1 MPDMQITHFY
11 RARLGENAEDYY
23 NYSETAYK
31 IGSKC
36 PYLWKVVSQALNH
49 KRSKRIHRS
58 KRSITGLAAYVY
70 YGPNAV
76 GIRSN
81 VVQVTKLEK
90 GRLTKAGLS
99 VLIYGRTFFDRIIF
113 FCSPLIITSTLF
125 IFNSDSPLAEIE
137 NVQCSK
143 LPKSGSEKCPQM
155 YYLLRRPLVIAVK
168 TAIRA

>member
-11 RARLGENAEDYY
+11 RARLGENAEDYS
-23 NYSETAYK
+23 NISETAYK
-31 IGSKC
+31 IGFKC
-36 PYLWKVVSQALNH
+36 PYLWRVVSQALNH

-99 VLIYGRTFFDRIIF
+99 VLIYGRIF
-113 FCSPLIITSTLF
+113 F
-125 IFNSDSPLAEIE
+125 
-137 NVQCSK
+137 
-143 LPKSGSEKCPQM
+143 
-155 YYLLRRPLVIAVK
+155 
-168 TAIRA
+168 